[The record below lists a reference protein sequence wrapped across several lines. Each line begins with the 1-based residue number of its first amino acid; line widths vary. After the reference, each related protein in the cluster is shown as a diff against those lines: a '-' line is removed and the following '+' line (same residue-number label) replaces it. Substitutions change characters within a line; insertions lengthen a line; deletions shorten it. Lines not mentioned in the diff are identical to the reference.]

1 MRILE
6 ALGRVVGGIWAP
18 SIALGSLLRNA
29 RLFHPDGIVRWAR
42 VEPIAKDGMLGDFAK
57 RLEGPALVRLSS
69 GWWRNEKEWP
79 DVLGIAIRFVDSKNI
94 QVQNPA
100 ARDQDLLFA
109 TILRAPMLPIA
120 PLFTNVHDFLANDYY
135 ALAPF
140 SIQGLGRVKFRLV
153 PMRLPSDAG
162 TRREKLEAR
171 IAAGSAVLHLE
182 LKISK
187 LGAKWRE
194 VALIE
199 IREKACVDQEA
210 LAFHP
215 FRSGR
220 GIVPVGAVHMAR
232 AATYKASQWARE
244 LTRH

>member
-6 ALGRVVGGIWAP
+6 AIGRAVGGIWAP
-18 SIALGSLLRNA
+18 AVALGSLLRNA
-29 RLFHPDGIVRWAR
+29 RLFHPDGLVRWAR
-42 VEPIAKDGMLGDFAK
+42 VEPIAKDGMLGDFAQ
-57 RLEGPALVRLSS
+57 RLAGPALVRLSS
-69 GWWRNEKEWP
+69 AWWRNEKEWP

-100 ARDQDLLFA
+100 PRDQDLLFA
-109 TILRAPMLPIA
+109 TIRRSSLLPIA

-153 PMRLPSDAG
+153 PMRLPSDLG

-171 IAAGSAVLHLE
+171 VAAGTAILRIE
-182 LKISK
+182 MKNSK

-194 VALIE
+194 VALVE

-220 GIVPVGAVHMAR
+220 GIVPVGPIQMIR
-232 AATYKASQWARE
+232 AATYKASYLGRR
-244 LTRH
+244 LTKE